1 MWVRWNRIG
10 SLVRLRALASSS
22 NDISVVAVIEEQM
35 SPRLWDLVMTVAK
48 NSRASIFRHGGEF
61 VVVGVF
67 LAWDAVTC
75 AL

>member
-35 SPRLWDLVMTVAK
+35 SPRLWDLGDDCCQELESVDFFDT
-48 NSRASIFRHGGEF
+48 GESSLSWEF
-61 VVVGVF
+61 SSPG
-67 LAWDAVTC
+67 TQ
-75 AL
+75 